1 VIAGFARLYR
11 LARGFPGRETCRTLL
26 NSDPKHAKDEN
37 SSGEGGFPLAG
48 AGHAMAPVWYRKV
61 KILNLANLLTLAAML
76 ACLFLPCVASAQAEA
91 PKKVTWKSVEFAIV
105 RFNDEAPNSW
115 NIYHSEKKGI
125 LLVRLWKRYMLVKI
139 QDEEVYDIDPQKITV
154 HGDSAEWSYADIPD
168 KPIEVVEWKE
178 RNIGSMQRITFRF
191 GKNGHVLELQIP
203 LGLNRE
209 PMY

>member
-1 VIAGFARLYR
+1 VGV
-11 LARGFPGRETCRTLL
+11 
-26 NSDPKHAKDEN
+26 
-37 SSGEGGFPLAG
+37 
-48 AGHAMAPVWYRKV
+48 GHDAVHVWFRKV
-61 KILNLANLLTLAAML
+61 KILSLAKPRTLAVML
-76 ACLFLPCVASAQAEA
+76 ACLFLPCLAAAQAEA

-105 RFNDEAPNSW
+105 RFNDVAPNSW

-139 QDEEVYDIDPQKITV
+139 QDEEVFDIDPQKITV
-154 HGDSAEWSYADIPD
+154 RGDSAEWSYADIPE
-168 KPIEVVEWKE
+168 KPIEIVEWKE
-178 RNIGSMQRITFRF
+178 RNIGSMQRVTFRF

>member
-1 VIAGFARLYR
+1 MGHVVARMR
-11 LARGFPGRETCRTLL
+11 F
-26 NSDPKHAKDEN
+26 
-37 SSGEGGFPLAG
+37 
-48 AGHAMAPVWYRKV
+48 RKV
-61 KILNLANLLTLAAML
+61 KIAGLATARSLGAVLAL
-76 ACLFLPCVASAQAEA
+76 VLLPCLASAQAEP

-105 RFNDEAPNSW
+105 RFNDQAPNSW
-115 NIYHSEKKGI
+115 NIYHSEKKGV
-125 LLVRLWKRYMLVKI
+125 LLVRLWKRYVLVKI

-154 HGDSAEWSYADIPD
+154 HGDTAEWSYADIPD

-178 RNIGSMQRITFRF
+178 RNIGSMQRVTFRF

>member
-1 VIAGFARLYR
+1 MRTDTAARIR
-11 LARGFPGRETCRTLL
+11 L
-26 NSDPKHAKDEN
+26 
-37 SSGEGGFPLAG
+37 
-48 AGHAMAPVWYRKV
+48 RKV
-61 KILNLANLLTLAAML
+61 KIARLVRPRVLYAVLVL
-76 ACLFLPCVASAQAEA
+76 LFLPYIAAAQAEP

-105 RFNDEAPNSW
+105 RFNDQAPNSW

-154 HGDSAEWSYADIPD
+154 RGDSAEWSYADIPE

-178 RNIGSMQRITFRF
+178 RNIGSMQRVTFRF

>member
-1 VIAGFARLYR
+1 VG
-11 LARGFPGRETCRTLL
+11 T
-26 NSDPKHAKDEN
+26 
-37 SSGEGGFPLAG
+37 
-48 AGHAMAPVWYRKV
+48 GHHVALMRSRKV
-61 KILNLANLLTLAAML
+61 NITGMATPRVFGAVLALLL
-76 ACLFLPCVASAQAEA
+76 LPCVAAAQAEA

-105 RFNDEAPNSW
+105 RFNDQAPNSW

-139 QDEEVYDIDPQKITV
+139 QDEEVFDIDPQKITV

-168 KPIEVVEWKE
+168 KPIEIVEWKE
-178 RNIGSMQRITFRF
+178 RNIGSMQRVTFRF

>member
-1 VIAGFARLYR
+1 MPRMRTDTAARIR
-11 LARGFPGRETCRTLL
+11 L
-26 NSDPKHAKDEN
+26 
-37 SSGEGGFPLAG
+37 
-48 AGHAMAPVWYRKV
+48 RKV
-61 KILNLANLLTLAAML
+61 KIARLVRPRVLYAVLVL
-76 ACLFLPCVASAQAEA
+76 LFLPYIAAAQAEP

-105 RFNDEAPNSW
+105 RFNDQAPNSW

-154 HGDSAEWSYADIPD
+154 RGDSAEWSYADIPE

-178 RNIGSMQRITFRF
+178 RNIGSMQRVTFRF

>member
-1 VIAGFARLYR
+1 MPRLKTV
-11 LARGFPGRETCRTLL
+11 PS
-26 NSDPKHAKDEN
+26 N
-37 SSGEGGFPLAG
+37 AG
-48 AGHAMAPVWYRKV
+48 AVVQVWFRKV
-61 KILNLANLLTLAAML
+61 RMLNLAKRYLSTVIL
-76 ACLFLPCVASAQAEA
+76 ACLFSPCLVSAQADTT
-91 PKKVTWKSVEFAIV
+91 KKVTWKSVQFAIL
-105 RFNDEAPNSW
+105 RFNDQAPNSW

-154 HGDSAEWSYADIPD
+154 HGDSVDWSYADIPD
-168 KPIEVVEWKE
+168 KPVEIVEWKE
-178 RNIGSMQRITFRF
+178 RNIGSMQRVTFRF